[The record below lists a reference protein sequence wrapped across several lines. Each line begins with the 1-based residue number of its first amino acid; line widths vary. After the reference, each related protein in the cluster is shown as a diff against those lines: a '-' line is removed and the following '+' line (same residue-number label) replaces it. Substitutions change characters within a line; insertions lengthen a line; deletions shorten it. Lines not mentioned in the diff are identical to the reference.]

1 MINPSNSSN
10 APSKYFIFDFGS
22 KKTPLGKYSIMIDSA
37 CRYDKSKGYGL
48 LNKNYTTYYD
58 QGLEKIT
65 NQITCDG
72 ISSKD
77 SIEFRVDISPGD
89 YIIEIL
95 MHGGERTIWEGSI
108 AINNSDIATRLLSY
122 SASYEGQSPPP
133 YWGLVRKI
141 HNNQSHLIIKIKS
154 DKQPSTLAGISIYS
168 ENFGSIKNIEGNAVA
183 VNKMM
188 VPNAG
193 LCLDLI
199 NGAKI
204 LEAKRIIDAIPIE
217 FRFEK

>member
-1 MINPSNSSN
+1 MLKNFAFIKIYLLVFLFVPSVINSDNLSNDSF
-10 APSKYFIFDFGS
+10 KYLIFDFGS
-22 KKTPLGKYSIMIDSA
+22 KETPLGKYSIMIDSV
-37 CRYDKSKGYGL
+37 CQYDGGKGYGI
-48 LNKNYTTYYD
+48 LNKNYRTYYD

-108 AINNSDIATRLLSY
+108 VVNNSDIATRLLSY

-133 YWGLVRKI
+133 YWGLVSKI
-141 HNNQSHLIIKIKS
+141 HNNQSHLIIRIKS
-154 DKQPSTLAGISIYS
+154 DKQPSTAAGISIYS
-168 ENFGSIKNIEGNAVA
+168 ENFG
-183 VNKMM
+183 
-188 VPNAG
+188 
-193 LCLDLI
+193 
-199 NGAKI
+199 
-204 LEAKRIIDAIPIE
+204 PI
-217 FRFEK
+217 

>member
-1 MINPSNSSN
+1 MRKNFIYLKYFLIVFLFIPRMINPSNSSN

-89 YIIEIL
+89 YIIL
-95 MHGGERTIWEGSI
+95 MCQCG
-108 AINNSDIATRLLSY
+108 
-122 SASYEGQSPPP
+122 
-133 YWGLVRKI
+133 
-141 HNNQSHLIIKIKS
+141 
-154 DKQPSTLAGISIYS
+154 
-168 ENFGSIKNIEGNAVA
+168 
-183 VNKMM
+183 
-188 VPNAG
+188 
-193 LCLDLI
+193 
-199 NGAKI
+199 
-204 LEAKRIIDAIPIE
+204 
-217 FRFEK
+217 